1 MALLERVTTL
11 IRANLNEL
19 IEGAEQPETMI
30 RQIILDMENQ
40 LIQVK
45 TQVAISIADQH
56 MREKKLK
63 ESHESEQQWLK
74 RAEMALD
81 KENDSL
87 ARAAAARAVGYRSIA
102 ESFAQQVED
111 QKAQVENLKAAL
123 LILQLIRMWLAAP
136 VVERSEG

>member
-40 LIQVK
+40 LIQLK

-63 ESHESEQQWLK
+63 ESHDSEQQWLK

-81 KENDSL
+81 KEDDSL

-111 QKAQVENLKAAL
+111 QKAQVEDLKAAL

>member
-63 ESHESEQQWLK
+63 ESHESE
-74 RAEMALD
+74 
-81 KENDSL
+81 
-87 ARAAAARAVGYRSIA
+87 
-102 ESFAQQVED
+102 
-111 QKAQVENLKAAL
+111 
-123 LILQLIRMWLAAP
+123 
-136 VVERSEG
+136 